1 MLCDSLCG
9 LGEMVM
15 TMWRLTAVVQQYS
28 IGIQI
33 KLSGYVLDVMSQ
45 QMLKCRTTIVSEL
58 ISTLL
63 IYK

>member
-9 LGEMVM
+9 LGEIIMM
-15 TMWRLTAVVQQYS
+15 IWRLTAVVQQYS

-33 KLSGYVLDVMSQ
+33 KLSDYVLDLMSQ
-45 QMLKCRTTIVSEL
+45 RTLKCRTTIVSEL